1 MGQSDPRGQHQAG
14 VNRRTFALQEG
25 KPMKFPRREF
35 LRLVTGAAAL
45 PFLPRAAFAL
55 DYPTRPVRL
64 ILGFP
69 PASATDIV
77 ARLIAQ
83 SLSERLGQQ
92 VIVDNRPGAGSNI
105 GTEAV
110 VRSPP
115 DGYTILAA
123 TVTNAVNAT
132 LYQDLNFDFAREIA
146 PVAGTF
152 RSPNALVVTQS
163 LPAQTLPEF
172 IAYAKANPGKIN
184 YASFGYGT
192 APNMAAE
199 LFKMMAGV
207 DLVHVPYRG
216 NYLPDL
222 IAGQV
227 QVAFNPIAL
236 SIEQIKAGKLRVLA
250 VTGTSRSNALPDV
263 PTVAEFVPGYA
274 AIIWHGIGVPKDTP
288 PAIINKL
295 NAEINAAL
303 ADPVLKARF
312 AELGG
317 TSIGGTPG
325 DFGRL
330 IAAEIEKW
338 GKVVRAANIKPE

>member
-1 MGQSDPRGQHQAG
+1 MELA
-14 VNRRTFALQEG
+14 RRRLLQ
-25 KPMKFPRREF
+25 
-35 LRLVTGAAAL
+35 LAAGAAAL
-45 PFLPRAAFAL
+45 LPFSRNAFAL

-64 ILGFP
+64 IAGFP
-69 PASATDIV
+69 AASATDIV
-77 ARLIAQ
+77 ARVIAQ
-83 SLSERLGQQ
+83 PLSEKLGQQ

-110 VRSPP
+110 VRSAP
-115 DGYTILAA
+115 DGYTLLAA

-132 LYQDLNFDFAREIA
+132 LYKDLSFDFVRDIA
-146 PVAGTF
+146 PVVGTF
-152 RSPNALVVTQS
+152 RSPNGVVVTQS

-207 DLVHVPYRG
+207 DLVHVPYRT

-222 IAGQV
+222 ISGQV

-236 SIEQIKAGKLRVLA
+236 SIAQVKAGKLRALA
-250 VTGTSRSNALPDV
+250 VTGTTRSDAMPDV
-263 PTVAEFVPGYA
+263 PTVAEFVPGYEA
-274 AIIWHGIGVPKDTP
+274 YIWHGIGAPKDTP
-288 PAIINKL
+288 ADIIGKL
-295 NAEINAAL
+295 NTEINAVL
-303 ADPVLKARF
+303 VDPAVKARF

-317 TSIGGTPG
+317 AAIGGSPA
-325 DFGRL
+325 DFAKL
-330 IAAEIEKW
+330 IAAEIKKW
-338 GKVVRAANIKPE
+338 GKVVLAANIKPD